1 METSID
7 KLKKYNLCY
16 VATPYSRYPG
26 GIEKAYQAA
35 CALCA
40 QLLLAGVKVF
50 SPIAHSHGIAVHGKL
65 DPLDHK
71 IWLPFDEAVMQA
83 SNALLVAKMKTW
95 EVSYGIDKEIEW
107 FAAKNKPVHFLDPI
121 TFEVE

>member
-1 METSID
+1 MTLEIV
-7 KLKKYNLCY
+7 KAYPLCY
-16 VATPYSRYPG
+16 VATPYSKFPG
-26 GIEKAYQAA
+26 GVEVAYQAA
-35 CALCA
+35 CELCA
-40 QLLLAGVKVF
+40 RLLLAGVNVF

-107 FAAKNKPVHFLDPI
+107 FTAKGKPVHYLDPV